1 MNKVTMN
8 HKQSNKQGAM
18 SKEHQQQGNTLQ
30 AGKHQTDNV
39 QSQQQNDKNNV
50 VAQHNYPKV
59 SNNFGRYDHN
69 FQNFH
74 KGRNNVI
81 MTPSNNEP
89 SSQNHQNQQNPQP
102 IRNSSKKDLVPKPSP
117 YTIIQSFASRLR
129 QNLEKNDIPIG
140 LVSPI
145 ITTKQEFPT
154 VIFDKDDFMIKLA
167 AKCKFTLIGKFTNTM
182 SKVELIRRKFIL
194 QNRLSGV
201 KIAHFN
207 ARHMYIDLDY
217 ELGYITVW
225 TKQKITIEG
234 KLMRIQTWTPTFKP
248 DKETPIVTI
257 WISLLELPWHCFN
270 KEFLVA
276 LLNPIGNVL
285 YLDTASIQKTRGS
298 LAKVKVYIDLTK
310 ERPPHVWIG
319 FDEEDLNIRRWQAIQ
334 YESVPDYCMYCKNQG
349 QMIHACTI
357 KKR

>member
-1 MNKVTMN
+1 
-8 HKQSNKQGAM
+8 
-18 SKEHQQQGNTLQ
+18 
-30 AGKHQTDNV
+30 
-39 QSQQQNDKNNV
+39 
-50 VAQHNYPKV
+50 
-59 SNNFGRYDHN
+59 
-69 FQNFH
+69 
-74 KGRNNVI
+74 

-319 FDEEDLNIRRWQAIQ
+319 NITITTHNNYIDLDIKDQ
-334 YESVPDYCMYCKNQG
+334 PKNQQEQG
-349 QMIHACTI
+349 IQQQDKTPNLEKQYAHEPDTDLSTPKIRAPS
-357 KKR
+357 KKHNTNNVKSQGVVSKNTETTCIDSMLSLTQNPNVIAISDVDEVK